1 VYRVFYDSV
10 LRHLPPEAAHR
21 GAFWLIRA
29 AAQVPGAA
37 WAGQKA
43 LGSRDPV
50 LRVRAFG
57 LDFPGPLGLAAGFD
71 KDGEGVL
78 GLAALGFSFIEVGTV
93 TARPQPG
100 NPRPRMF
107 RFPDER
113 ALVNRMGFNNHG
125 AYALSARLRALRA
138 QWGAQ
143 PGAKPVIGVNIGKSK
158 AVPEENAVADYKAS
172 ARVVADVADYVV
184 VNVSSPNTPGLRDL
198 QAVGKLRPIMIGV
211 RDALDEGS
219 PRRRVPLLVKIA
231 PDLADEDIDAIADM
245 ALDLG
250 LDGIIATNTTISR
263 DGLADSA
270 AVADAGP
277 GGMSGAPLK
286 QRSLAVLAR
295 LHDRTGKRLVLI
307 AAGGIETAADA
318 EARLAAG
325 ATLLQAYTAFI
336 YQGPFWPHRVQRD
349 LAARLRSGKM
359 TSLLGPDGLAWD
371 NSGMSE
377 ISSSNLSAVAV
388 YCGSNLGSEPAYAAG
403 AAALGRVLAERGI
416 RLVWGGGQVG
426 LMGSV
431 ADAVLG
437 SGGQAFGVITQ
448 ALKAKEVAYQGLAEL
463 QVVATMHERKAVMA
477 DAADAF
483 VMLPGGFGTLDE
495 FFEVVTWTQLGI
507 HAKPCGILDVGGYF
521 GALRTMLDAA
531 VTAGFVRQAHRDM
544 IIVDDDPGR
553 LLDRLAAWTP
563 VTVGKWLDRADR

>member
-1 VYRVFYDSV
+1 MYRAVYSGV
-10 LRHLPPEAAHR
+10 LRHLPTEAAHR

-29 AAQVPGAA
+29 AARVPGAA
-37 WAGQKA
+37 WAGRRA

-50 LRVRAFG
+50 LRVRALG

-71 KDGEGVL
+71 KDGEGVI
-78 GLAALGFSFIEVGTV
+78 GLAALGFSFVEVGTV

-100 NPRPRMF
+100 NPKPRMF
-107 RFPDER
+107 RFPGER

-125 AYALSARLRALRA
+125 AAALSARLRALRA

-143 PGAKPVIGVNIGKSK
+143 PGPRPVIGVNIGKSK
-158 AVPEENAVADYKAS
+158 AAAESEAVADYAAS

-198 QAVGKLRPIMIGV
+198 QAVGKLRPIMVAV

-231 PDLADEDIDAIADM
+231 PDLADEDIDAVADL
-245 ALDLG
+245 ALELG

-336 YQGPFWPHRVQRD
+336 YQGPLWPHRVQRD
-349 LAARLRSGKM
+349 LAARLRSGK
-359 TSLLGPDGLAWD
+359 TDS
-371 NSGMSE
+371 
-377 ISSSNLSAVAV
+377 
-388 YCGSNLGSEPAYAAG
+388 
-403 AAALGRVLAERGI
+403 
-416 RLVWGGGQVG
+416 
-426 LMGSV
+426 
-431 ADAVLG
+431 
-437 SGGQAFGVITQ
+437 
-448 ALKAKEVAYQGLAEL
+448 
-463 QVVATMHERKAVMA
+463 
-477 DAADAF
+477 
-483 VMLPGGFGTLDE
+483 
-495 FFEVVTWTQLGI
+495 
-507 HAKPCGILDVGGYF
+507 
-521 GALRTMLDAA
+521 
-531 VTAGFVRQAHRDM
+531 
-544 IIVDDDPGR
+544 
-553 LLDRLAAWTP
+553 
-563 VTVGKWLDRADR
+563 